1 VNILRIDSSITGDQ
15 SVSRQLTERI
25 VESLRAA
32 HPGATLTCR
41 DLTDQP
47 LPHHRLAHEAESDR
61 SATRAALQ
69 EFLAAD
75 VVVVGAPMYNFS
87 IPTQLKAWIDA
98 VLVAGKTFAYTEN
111 APQGLAGNKRV
122 IVASSRGGIYSSGPS
137 AAMDHQEA
145 YLAGVFRFIGIDD
158 VEFVRAEG
166 VGMGADARQQAIAS
180 ALARAD
186 TLAGPVTA
194 VAA

>member
-1 VNILRIDSSITGDQ
+1 MDILHIDSSITGDQ
-15 SVSRQLTERI
+15 SVSRQLTARI
-25 VESLRAA
+25 VETLRAA
-32 HPGATLTCR
+32 GPGATVTYR
-41 DLTDQP
+41 DLTNQP
-47 LPHHRLAHEAESDR
+47 LPHHRLAHETETD
-61 SATRAALQ
+61 RAATQATLE

-75 VVVVGAPMYNFS
+75 VVVVGAPTYNFS

-111 APQGLAGNKRV
+111 GPKGLAGNKRV
-122 IVASSRGGIYSSGPS
+122 IVASSRAGIYSSGPS

-145 YLAGVFRFIGIDD
+145 YLAGVFGFVGISD

-166 VGMGADARQQAIAS
+166 VGMGADARQRAIAS
-180 ALARAD
+180 ALERAD
-186 TLAGPVTA
+186 ALAGPAAA